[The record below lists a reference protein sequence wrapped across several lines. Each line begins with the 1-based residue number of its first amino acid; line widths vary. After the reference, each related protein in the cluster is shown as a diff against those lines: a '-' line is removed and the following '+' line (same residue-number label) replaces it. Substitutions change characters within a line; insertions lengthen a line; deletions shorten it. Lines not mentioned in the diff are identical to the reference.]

1 MNNNSN
7 NLFRFSKTD
16 GIQIKNLKSYLVY
29 VSFLISR
36 ESVMEKS
43 STFPSAWGSPMQNET
58 IDLQVDYWP
67 TGSTNQ
73 TSKKEEKKEQNKVP
87 FLFYIMLITFGF
99 IKHS

>member
-1 MNNNSN
+1 M
-7 NLFRFSKTD
+7 F
-16 GIQIKNLKSYLVY
+16 KSYQIF

-43 STFPSAWGSPMQNET
+43 STLPSAWGSPMQNET

-87 FLFYIMLITFGF
+87 LLFYITLIALGF
-99 IKHS
+99 YRGHLLAWEGSYSQDIA